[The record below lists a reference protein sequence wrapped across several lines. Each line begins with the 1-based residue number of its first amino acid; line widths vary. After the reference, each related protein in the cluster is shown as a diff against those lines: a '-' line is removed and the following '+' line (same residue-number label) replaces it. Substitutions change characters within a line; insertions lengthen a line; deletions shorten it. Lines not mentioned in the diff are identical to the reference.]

1 MVETG
6 YETGFTPPVH
16 TVCCAHAAPQGG
28 LTVSDDSSRTGPGAN
43 GAGGDRIGPP
53 TIGDVARRAGVSK
66 ATASR
71 ALGPSRDRVSETL
84 TMRVRAAAAE
94 LGYVRNRNA
103 RALARRQSDT
113 IGLIV
118 HDVSDPY
125 FAEIARGVL
134 AAAEAEDRLVVICNT
149 YRDPEREARYV
160 AELRAQR
167 VAAVLMA
174 GSSYTD
180 HEAAEPLRAQLAL
193 TEASGAR
200 LVVMAPHGVGRAV
213 LPDNRGGGI
222 LAARH
227 LAELGHRH
235 VLVAAG
241 PAHLA
246 TIQNRLAGFCDAW
259 REAGRSAPL
268 VIHATFDRE
277 GGRAAVL
284 DLPAEVTAVF
294 ALNDLMAVG
303 AVRALGEKGRR
314 AGVDVSVIGFDDIPL
329 AADVSPA
336 LTTIRVPMEE
346 IGRKA
351 VAALHAQPADD
362 PEWLPC
368 ELVVRATT
376 APTTE

>member
-1 MVETG
+1 M
-6 YETGFTPPVH
+6 
-16 TVCCAHAAPQGG
+16 
-28 LTVSDDSSRTGPGAN
+28 SDQDAMT
-43 GAGGDRIGPP
+43 DRMAPP

-84 TMRVRAAAAE
+84 TLRVQAAAAE

-103 RALARRQSDT
+103 RALARKESDT

-134 AAAEAEDRLVVICNT
+134 ATAEAEDRLVVICNT

-174 GSSYTD
+174 GSSYVD
-180 HEAAEPLRAQLAL
+180 HAAAEPLRAQLTL
-193 TEASGAR
+193 TEATGAR
-200 LVVMAPHGVGRAV
+200 VVVMAPHGVGRAV

-222 LAARH
+222 LAARY

-241 PAHLA
+241 PPHLA
-246 TIQNRLAGFCDAW
+246 TIQNRLNGFREAW
-259 REAGRSAPL
+259 RDAGRRDP
-268 VIHATFDRE
+268 VVVHATFDRE
-277 GGRAAVL
+277 GGRASVR
-284 DLPAEVTAVF
+284 DLPADVTAVF

-303 AVRALGEKGRR
+303 VVSALTEMGRR
-314 AGVDVSVIGFDDIPL
+314 VGADVSVIGFDDIPL

-346 IGRKA
+346 LGRRA
-351 VAALHAQPADD
+351 VAILHAGSAGD
-362 PEWLPC
+362 PEWFPC
-368 ELVVRATT
+368 QLVVRETT
-376 APTTE
+376 APPA

>member
-1 MVETG
+1 VAEREARHSAT
-6 YETGFTPPVH
+6 
-16 TVCCAHAAPQGG
+16 
-28 LTVSDDSSRTGPGAN
+28 
-43 GAGGDRIGPP
+43 GPP

-71 ALGPSRDRVSETL
+71 ALGPSRDRVSEAL
-84 TMRVRAAAAE
+84 TTRVRAAAAE

-103 RALARRQSDT
+103 RALARKESDT

-174 GSSYTD
+174 GSAYTD
-180 HEAAEPLRAQLAL
+180 HKAAEPLLAQLTL

-200 LVVMAPHGVGRAV
+200 VVVMAPHGVGRAV
-213 LPDNRGGGI
+213 LPDNRGGGA

-246 TIQNRLAGFCDAW
+246 TIQNRLVGFSEAW
-259 REAGRSAPL
+259 RDAGRGDPL
-268 VIHATFDRE
+268 VVHATFDRE
-277 GGRAAVL
+277 GGRDAVRG
-284 DLPAEVTAVF
+284 LPADVTAVF

-303 AVRALGEKGRR
+303 AAGALNASGRR
-314 AGVDVSVIGFDDIPL
+314 VGADVSVIGFDDIPL

-346 IGRKA
+346 IGRRA
-351 VAALHAQPADD
+351 VAALHSPPAGD

-376 APTTE
+376 SPPR